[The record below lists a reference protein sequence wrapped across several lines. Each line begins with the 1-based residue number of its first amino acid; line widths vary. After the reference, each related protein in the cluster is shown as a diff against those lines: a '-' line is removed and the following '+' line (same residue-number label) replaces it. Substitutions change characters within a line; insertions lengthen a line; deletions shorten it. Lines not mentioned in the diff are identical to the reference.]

1 MMIVKDGGLG
11 SGGSGGGGCD
21 GWGNGRS
28 AEGAVKVL
36 VWWRYRW
43 CKQKK
48 IIEKQKLTINCCFF
62 PKVRILNSPL
72 PAPTHKK

>member
-48 IIEKQKLTINCCFF
+48 SLKNKNWQ
-62 PKVRILNSPL
+62 
-72 PAPTHKK
+72 